1 VIEVIEIDD
10 DNTEVLSQ
18 QFLGIQFIDTLE
30 GKDDT
35 EFTKEL
41 EEKEAIKVAEKQSK
55 AKRVKREPSIIIID
69 D

>member
-18 QFLGIQFIDTLE
+18 QFLGILLNNSLE
-30 GKDDT
+30 GKDDA